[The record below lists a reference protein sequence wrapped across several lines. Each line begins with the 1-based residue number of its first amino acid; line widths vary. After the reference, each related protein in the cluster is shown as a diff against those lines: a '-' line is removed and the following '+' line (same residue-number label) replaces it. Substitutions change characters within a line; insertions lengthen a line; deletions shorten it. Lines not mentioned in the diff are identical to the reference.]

1 MIHKS
6 DILVIGGGIA
16 GMSYALSVANRGKGR
31 VALICKTSL
40 DEANTA
46 KAQGGIAS
54 VTNLAVD
61 NFEKHIH
68 DTMVAGDYISD
79 PLAVRQVVCNAPS
92 AIQRSLTGVL
102 TSIRAMTEHTTFIVR
117 EDIVTFAYFI
127 TLMIQGLRFNV
138 D

>member
-1 MIHKS
+1 MIHKF
-6 DILVIGGGIA
+6 DFLVIGGGIA

-79 PLAVRQVVCNAPS
+79 PLAVRQV
-92 AIQRSLTGVL
+92 QQFKRSLTGVL
-102 TSIRAMTEHTTFIVR
+102 TSIRVMTEHTTFIVR
-117 EDIVTFAYFI
+117 EDIVTFAYFT